1 MGAKC
6 FGEFVGTAVL
16 VLLGDGVLANVVL
29 RKSKAEG
36 AGWLAIS
43 TGWAFAIVF
52 GVFAAIACGSPD
64 PALNPAVTLGVAIET
79 GDFSKLL
86 PFLAAQMLGAMV
98 GAFLVWLNFL
108 PHWSLTEDPGA
119 KLVCFST
126 MPAIPNFGANLLS
139 EAIGSFMLVL
149 GVAAISSK
157 EVAISGPAAGLG
169 PYLAG
174 VVVWGMSCLW
184 AELPVMRLIRP
195 VTSDPYSPFASPARQ
210 EDGLGLGLRDCA
222 GAGSPDRCRTRGVI
236 RSACTFLAGA
246 LYRSLGLIHQTEFRL
261 PLTRP
266 LGNIASQ
273 TPGL

>member
-16 VLLGDGVLANVVL
+16 VLLGDGVLASVVL

-108 PHWSLTEDPGA
+108 PHWRRTEDPGA

-174 VVVWGMSCLW
+174 VVVWGIVLSLGGTTGC
-184 AELPVMRLIRP
+184 AIN
-195 VTSDPYSPFASPARQ
+195 PAR
-210 EDGLGLGLRDCA
+210 DLGPRIVHSLLPLGKKVGSGWGYAIVPVLGPLI
-222 GAGSPDRCRTRGVI
+222 GAG
-236 RSACTFLAGA
+236 LAG
-246 LYRSLGLIHQTEFRL
+246 LFVRL
-261 PLTRP
+261 
-266 LGNIASQ
+266 AHF
-273 TPGL
+273 

>member
-6 FGEFVGTAVL
+6 FGEFVGNAVL
-16 VLLGDGVLANVVL
+16 VLLGDGVLANVLL

-36 AGWLAIS
+36 AGWLTIS
-43 TGWAFAIVF
+43 TGWAFAIVS

-79 GDFSKLL
+79 GDFSKLI

-98 GAFLVWLNFL
+98 SAFLVWLNFL
-108 PHWSLTEDPGA
+108 PHWSRTEDPCA
-119 KLVCFST
+119 KRACFST
-126 MPAIPNFGANLLS
+126 MPAIRNFGANLLS
-139 EAIGSFMLVL
+139 ETIGTFMLVL
-149 GVAAISSK
+149 GVAAISLK
-157 EVAISGPAAGLG
+157 EVAISGPTAGLG

-222 GAGSPDRCRTRGVI
+222 GAGSPDRRGTRGLLV
-236 RSACTFLAGA
+236 RQAHF
-246 LYRSLGLIHQTEFRL
+246 
-261 PLTRP
+261 
-266 LGNIASQ
+266 
-273 TPGL
+273 